1 METALLVGAILIGA
15 AACPLM
21 AVIQRR
27 RGRAGC
33 CPPSRVQAPGAG
45 ESLAELKADRARVE
59 ERIGVLE
66 REASSAGRAPR

>member
-1 METALLVGAILIGA
+1 METALLVAAILIGV

-27 RGRAGC
+27 RGRTGC
-33 CPPSRVQAPGAG
+33 CPASRSRAAGAG
-45 ESLAELKADRARVE
+45 DRLAELKADRERVQ

-66 REASSAGRAPR
+66 QEASSAGRAPR

>member
-1 METALLVGAILIGA
+1 MATALIVAAILIGV
-15 AACPLM
+15 AACPLI

-27 RGRAGC
+27 AGRAGC
-33 CPPSRVQAPGAG
+33 FPPSRSQVAGDG

-59 ERIGVLE
+59 DRIGVLE